1 MTPASDPALPP
12 PARTRHIRLRYQM
25 DELRASD
32 WLVALYRAACL
43 FLSIVWRVCD
53 QLPDGTLLRIGPLT
67 ALSVAWFVHQDLPW
81 RRAAERAW
89 NRMSGIG
96 EYIPCD
102 VEFWRP
108 TSMPVHIRAYFIARA
123 ERRRALRRLAY
134 LCSSL
139 SRKDP
144 PL

>member
-1 MTPASDPALPP
+1 MISSN
-12 PARTRHIRLRYQM
+12 TRSRRIRLRYQM
-25 DELRASD
+25 EELRAWD
-32 WLVALYRAACL
+32 WLVALYRSACL

-53 QLPDGTLLRIGPLT
+53 QLPDGTLLRLGPLT
-67 ALSVAWFVHQDLPW
+67 ALSVAYSVHRDLPW

-89 NRMSGIG
+89 NRMSGTG

-108 TSMPVHIRAYFIARA
+108 TSMPTRALAWFIARA
-123 ERRRALRRLAY
+123 ECRRAFLRLTY
-134 LCSSL
+134 LVSSL
-139 SRKDP
+139 SRKEP